1 MLPTIMVVSSEI
13 VISSEKSLQVELDYS
28 EIINHI
34 QLHENKNF
42 VYMLGIT
49 RNQGKRAEFCTE
61 LYKQGEVP
69 RDWWGEG

>member
-34 QLHENKNF
+34 QSHENKF
-42 VYMLGIT
+42 CLHVRDYS
-49 RNQGKRAEFCTE
+49 QSGKRSRILHGA
-61 LYKQGEVP
+61 L
-69 RDWWGEG
+69 